1 MTRPDADKVWD
12 ILVSAAGAYA
22 RGRENFRHAWPT
34 TSEYRFTGNLGFG
47 GKVRH
52 EQGRTYVTC
61 YSEDETTE
69 RRATMQVTNRMLE
82 GLQTPTSGLTPIVML
97 LHGHGTFNC
106 TTQELDA
113 AIDKYLPCRVMD
125 LRVLIEER
133 TGVSYT
139 DVHSISECL
148 VVLADLDGYA
158 NHRTT
163 RHDPPK
169 R

>member
-1 MTRPDADKVWD
+1 MTRPDAD
-12 ILVSAAGAYA
+12 
-22 RGRENFRHAWPT
+22 
-34 TSEYRFTGNLGFG
+34 NL
-47 GKVRH
+47 RPPPS
-52 EQGRTYVTC
+52 C
-61 YSEDETTE
+61 
-69 RRATMQVTNRMLE
+69 
-82 GLQTPTSGLTPIVML
+82 LTPIVML

-113 AIDKYLPCRVMD
+113 AIDKYLPNRVVDM
-125 LRVLIEER
+125 RVLIEER

-148 VVLADLDGYA
+148 IVLADLDGYA